1 MNILMLGRWLPVP
14 RRSRDASR
22 ELRFARRLA
31 REHQLT
37 LAFTTDDPDPS
48 GAISALRSEFPDLEF
63 TVAPRGWRC
72 LTSTL
77 SLATGGSCTLAYFR
91 SPALSTRLADRVNA
105 TRFDLVF
112 ASASS
117 MLQYALA
124 IDPAIPLVVDFA
136 DIDSQWWLRQASRRS
151 DRGATFYRTEAARL
165 RLAEAQAASRAWRSI
180 VASPQAG
187 RTLLSMTDAA
197 SVGLIQSGVEP
208 DAEPEVAATAHAAPT
223 VAVFAP
229 PARGQD
235 GPDPAGLPSLAVAV
249 QARVPAA
256 CFVLAAERATAGSG
270 RWPEGP
276 GAESAASGDDPVRAV
291 LRGAAVA
298 LVLDA
303 SPWGPSPEILA
314 AMAAGVPVVTTS
326 AGVEGIRAR
335 PGRDLFVE
343 DEEAGLGRRVVEL
356 IRAPDLRASMAASA
370 VSLLE
375 SRYSWESAVERV
387 AALVAELAATTPA
400 PRPAAHPANPLA
412 AASVS

>member
-1 MNILMLGRWLPVP
+1 VNILMLGRWLPVP
-14 RRSRDASR
+14 RRARDVSR

-37 LAFTTDDPDPS
+37 LAFTTDEPDPS

-124 IDPAIPLVVDFA
+124 IDPTIPLVVDFA

-151 DRGATFYRTEAARL
+151 DPGAAFYRTEAARL
-165 RLAEAQAASRAWRSI
+165 RLAEARAASRARRSI

-187 RTLLSMTDAA
+187 RALLSMTDAA
-197 SVGLIQSGVEP
+197 SVGLIQSGVELDP
-208 DAEPEVAATAHAAPT
+208 EPKAVSAAHAAPT
-223 VAVFAP
+223 VVVFAP
-229 PARGQD
+229 ARGPD
-235 GPDPAGLPSLAVAV
+235 GSDPAGLPSLAVAV

-256 CFVLAAERATAGSG
+256 RFVLAADRATPGCG

-276 GAESAASGDDPVRAV
+276 GAESAPGEDSLRSA

-326 AGVEGIRAR
+326 RGVEGIRAR
-335 PGRDLFVE
+335 PARDLFVE
-343 DEEAGLGRRVVEL
+343 DEEAGVARRVVEL
-356 IRAPDLRASMAASA
+356 IRAPELRASMAASA

-375 SRYSWESAVERV
+375 TRYSWESAAERV
-387 AALVAELAATTPA
+387 AALVAEVGATCPA
-400 PRPAAHPANPLA
+400 PRAMAQAVNPLA
-412 AASVS
+412 AAASVP